1 MRYTID
7 DIVLNTRI
15 VKDSKLSPS
24 IVKEIIFRIVY
35 LMVSDIIKNGT
46 IVLFPKRNGVEPIMS
61 ATLISENKFEM
72 AYRIPKG
79 LCKPDYF
86 SSMHKA
92 YHITIKRAGFDY
104 YSSVDLDRITF
115 NRLIDKISIGFNY
128 SLVNK
133 ERNWN
138 YYVELIFKYYDDI
151 EPRKIRNIALSA
163 LYSIY
168 RISQSEDI
176 LDIEYEVSDDYVFK
190 ASFGNSNHRNLI
202 DSSEEI
208 PNFITFPDFNGHY
221 YIPVTYDKAVFLSR
235 NRFNSIKNI
244 FVTTSL
250 DLAKM
255 KSEYVL
261 RVNINKNYGVN
272 TVVENIKFKE
282 FLLISR
288 EPEFEKEFLLVKYLS
303 NPEI

>member
-7 DIVLNTRI
+7 DIVSNIRI

-24 IVKEIIFRIVY
+24 IVKEIIFRIIY

-61 ATLISENKFEM
+61 ATQISENKFET

-79 LCKPDYF
+79 LYKPDYF
-86 SSMHKA
+86 SSLHKA
-92 YHITIKRAGFDY
+92 YHITIKRIGFDY
-104 YSSVDLDRITF
+104 YSPVDLDNITF

-128 SLVNK
+128 SQVNR
-133 ERNWN
+133 ERSWR
-138 YYVELIFKYYDDI
+138 YYVEMVSKYY
-151 EPRKIRNIALSA
+151 EWLEVCKIKNIMLSA
-163 LYSIY
+163 LYAIY
-168 RISQSEDI
+168 RISQSSDI
-176 LDIEYEVSDDYVFK
+176 LDIEYKISNDYMFR
-190 ASFGNSNHRNLI
+190 ASFGNSNHRNII

-208 PNFITFPDFNGHY
+208 PNFITFPDFTGYY
-221 YIPVTYDKAVFLSR
+221 YIPITYNKAVFLSR

-255 KSEYVL
+255 KSECVL
-261 RVNINKNYGVN
+261 RVNVNKNYGVN
-272 TVVENIKFKE
+272 TIVENIKFKE
-282 FLLISR
+282 FSLISR
-288 EPEFEKEFLLVKYLS
+288 EPEFKKEFLLVKYLS